1 MPRRISNTTL
11 NASTIDI
18 LNVIRQNASLEYQN
32 NVPEITQATDI
43 PAVGEVLM
51 GYPALAN
58 QFINALVNRIAL
70 VRVESAT
77 FNNPYAPL
85 KKGYLEYGETV
96 EEIFVN
102 IAKVFVFSEEKA
114 EARELKRYL
123 PDVRAAFH
131 VINWRVLYPVTI
143 EEEQLRQAFLSIDG
157 VQDLIARIVD
167 SVYTAAEYDE
177 FLLFKY
183 LIIKA
188 VNKGKMYPVPIV
200 ISDLK
205 NAATG
210 FRGVS
215 NLLPFMSSKYNEAR
229 VKNTTP
235 KDRQVIFMDAMFN
248 ASFDV
253 NVLASAFNMDRADF
267 MGRLHLIDDFTTFD
281 NERWDVIRSE
291 STGLEEVTSTELGIM
306 GDVIAVLGDETWFQ
320 LYDNLSKFAEKYVA
334 SGLRWNYFYHVWKTI
349 STSPYHNMIV
359 FVKST
364 ASTGTPTAITYT
376 VQSTDIDASGN
387 TVLNLDITSIT
398 GGTAL
403 TFNNFGLVQT
413 ESAVEAGVAIQPYG
427 SIIIPS
433 TATGTDS
440 VTLEVT
446 DGVTTMEIT
455 KTVTQLLALA
465 PGSTLAFEPASE
477 SGSGGGGTEG
487 GGTEGG
493 GGTP

>member
-32 NVPEITQATDI
+32 SVPQITQASDI

-77 FNNPYAPL
+77 FNNPYARL

-114 EARELKRYL
+114 EARELKRYI

-157 VQDLIARIVD
+157 VRDLIARIVD

-200 ISDLK
+200 VSDLK

-215 NLLPFMSSKYNEAR
+215 NLLPFMSDKYNASR

-253 NVLASAFNMDRADF
+253 NVLASAFNMDKADF

-291 STGLEEVTSTELGIM
+291 STGLEEVTSTELGVM

-349 STSPYHNMIV
+349 STSPYHNMVV

-364 ASTGTPTAITYT
+364 ASLGTPTAVVWT
-376 VQSTDIDASGN
+376 VKSKDVDGDGN
-387 TVLNLDITSIT
+387 TVINAEVSSVT

-403 TFNNFGLVQT
+403 TYNNFALVQS
-413 ESAVEAGVAIQPYG
+413 ESLTQKGIAVQPYG
-427 SIIIPS
+427 SIILPGGL
-433 TATGTDS
+433 TGTDTI
-440 VTLEVT
+440 TLESS
-446 DGVTTMEIT
+446 DGTTTMVLEC
-455 KTVTQLLALA
+455 TVNDVLGLI
-465 PGSTLAFEPASE
+465 PGYTLTFAPAS
-477 SGSGGGGTEG
+477 
-487 GGTEGG
+487 
-493 GGTP
+493 

>member
-32 NVPEITQATDI
+32 SVPEVTQATDI

-58 QFINALVNRIAL
+58 QFVNALVNRIAL

-77 FNNPYAPL
+77 FNNPYSRL

-102 IAKVFVFSEEKA
+102 IAKVFVYSEEKA
-114 EARELKRYL
+114 EQRELKRYL

-143 EEEQLRQAFLSIDG
+143 EEENLRQAFLSIDG

-167 SVYTAAEYDE
+167 TVYTAAEYDE

-183 LIIKA
+183 MIIKS
-188 VNKGKMYPVPIV
+188 VNAGKMYPVPV
-200 ISDLK
+200 NTSDLK
-205 NAATG
+205 NAATS
-210 FRGVS
+210 FRGTS
-215 NLLPFMSSKYNEAR
+215 NLLPFMSSKYNSAG

-253 NVLASAFNMDRADF
+253 NVLASAFNMDKADF

-281 NERWDVIRSE
+281 NERWDVIRAE
-291 STGLEEVTSTELGIM
+291 STGLEEVTSAELAIM
-306 GDVIAVLGDETWFQ
+306 ADVIAVLGDETWFQ
-320 LYDNLSKFAEKYVA
+320 FYDNLSKFAEKYVA
-334 SGLRWNYFYHVWKTI
+334 SGLRWNYFYHTWKTI

-359 FVKST
+359 FVKNT
-364 ASTGTPTAITYT
+364 ASLGTPTAVVYT
-376 VQSTDIDASGN
+376 VQSVDTDNDGN
-387 TVLNLDITSIT
+387 TVVNMEVSSVT

-403 TFNNFGLVQT
+403 TYRDFSLVQT
-413 ESAVEAGVAIQPYG
+413 ESLTEKGIAVQPYG

-433 TATGTDS
+433 AATGT
-440 VTLEVT
+440 VTLES
-446 DGVTTMEIT
+446 
-455 KTVTQLLALA
+455 KTSSDSFTASKAIADLKALA
-465 PGSTLAFEPASE
+465 PGGTITLS
-477 SGSGGGGTEG
+477 
-487 GGTEGG
+487 
-493 GGTP
+493 